1 MPTENLLA
9 VIFNDN
15 ANFTQAVTD
24 SVGSYLSNLTYV
36 DFDIEATSAHFFECD
51 GLTIDLNSVDFDTN
65 NLSVISIDGDDI
77 KLSVEM
83 NISVDASADFSLS
96 TEDSIDGDTVSL
108 AGTSETVSIEF
119 SSNVEIDVT
128 YYQDEQEYELDDVVV
143 VTLPQSIDFGELEPD
158 YS

>member
-24 SVGSYLSNLTYV
+24 SVGNYLSNLTYA

-65 NLSVISIDGDDI
+65 NLSVISINGDDI

-83 NISVDASADFSLS
+83 NISIDASADFSLS

-119 SSNVEIDVT
+119 SSNVEINVT

-143 VTLPQSIDFGELEPD
+143 VTPPQSIDFGELEPD